1 MKTLAIASSISLV
14 TLALASA
21 PVLAQSSAQS
31 ADPTP
36 SEQETLVGHHRAEAT
51 RVSGWFVAPTL
62 ATTSFA
68 SQLGY
73 VPGLRGGIYLN
84 QRFAIGVTANVLA
97 TQDSHL
103 GDHDGRNVGSYG
115 GLLLQ
120 YVVQSNHLL
129 HASVESTLAS
139 GRWCN
144 TVGDG
149 KGVAP
154 DGCTGRTFVAFEP
167 VANLELNVARHV
179 RVATGVGYRFAV
191 AARGDG
197 PTSGDLSGIVA
208 RTSVVF
214 GSF

>member
-1 MKTLAIASSISLV
+1 MKTLTLASSFSLV
-14 TLALASA
+14 AL
-21 PVLAQSSAQS
+21 VLAGAPAFAQSGESSSA
-31 ADPTP
+31 
-36 SEQETLVGHHRAEAT
+36 EQETLVGYHRAETT
-51 RVSGWFVAPTL
+51 RVSGWFVAPTF

-73 VPGLRGGIYLN
+73 LPGLRGGIYLN
-84 QRFAIGVTANVLA
+84 QRFAVGITANVLA
-97 TQDSHL
+97 TQDSHV
-103 GDHDGRNVGSYG
+103 GDHDGRNVGTYG

-120 YVVQSNHLL
+120 YVVHSNQVL
-129 HASVESTLAS
+129 HASLESTLAS

-149 KGVAP
+149 KGTAP
-154 DGCTGRTFVAFEP
+154 DGCSGRTFLAFEP

-191 AARGDG
+191 AAKGDG
-197 PTSGDLSGIVA
+197 PSSGDLSGIVA

>member
-1 MKTLAIASSISLV
+1 MKTLTLASSLSLV
-14 TLALASA
+14 ALVLASA
-21 PVLAQSSAQS
+21 PAFAQTSA
-31 ADPTP
+31 
-36 SEQETLVGHHRAEAT
+36 EQETLVGYHRAET
-51 RVSGWFVAPTL
+51 THVSGWFVAPTF

-73 VPGLRGGIYLN
+73 LPGLRGGIYLN
-84 QRFAIGVTANVLA
+84 QRFAVGVTANVLA
-97 TQDSHL
+97 TQDSHV

-120 YVVQSNHLL
+120 YVVRSNQVL
-129 HASVESTLAS
+129 HASLESTLAS

-149 KGVAP
+149 KGTAP
-154 DGCTGRTFVAFEP
+154 DGCSGRTFLAFEP
-167 VANLELNVARHV
+167 AANLELNVARHV
-179 RVATGVGYRFAV
+179 RIATGVGYRFAV
-191 AARGDG
+191 AAKGDG
-197 PTSGDLSGIVA
+197 PSSGDLSGIVA

>member
-1 MKTLAIASSISLV
+1 MKTLTLASSLSLV
-14 TLALASA
+14 ALVLASA
-21 PVLAQSSAQS
+21 PAFAQTSA
-31 ADPTP
+31 
-36 SEQETLVGHHRAEAT
+36 EQETLVGHHRAET
-51 RVSGWFVAPTL
+51 THVSGWFVAPTF

-73 VPGLRGGIYLN
+73 LPGLRGGIYLN
-84 QRFAIGVTANVLA
+84 QRFAVGVTANVLA
-97 TQDSHL
+97 TQDSHI
-103 GDHDGRNVGSYG
+103 GDHDGRNVGTYG

-120 YVVQSNHLL
+120 YTVHSNQLL

-149 KGVAP
+149 KGTAP
-154 DGCTGRTFVAFEP
+154 DGCSGRTFLAFEP
-167 VANLELNVARHV
+167 AANLELNVARHV
-179 RVATGVGYRFAV
+179 RIATGVGYRFAV
-191 AARGDG
+191 AAKGDG
-197 PTSGDLSGIVA
+197 PSSGDLSGIVA

>member
-1 MKTLAIASSISLV
+1 MKTLTLASSYSLV
-14 TLALASA
+14 AL
-21 PVLAQSSAQS
+21 VLAGTPAFAQS
-31 ADPTP
+31 GESTSA
-36 SEQETLVGHHRAEAT
+36 EQETLVGYHRAETT
-51 RVSGWFVAPTL
+51 RVTGWFVAPTF

-73 VPGLRGGIYLN
+73 LPGLRGGIYLN
-84 QRFAIGVTANVLA
+84 QRFAVGVTANVLA
-97 TQDSHL
+97 TQDSHV
-103 GDHDGRNVGSYG
+103 GDHDGRNVGTYG

-120 YVVQSNHLL
+120 YVVHSNQVL
-129 HASVESTLAS
+129 HASLESTLAS

-149 KGVAP
+149 KGTAP
-154 DGCTGRTFVAFEP
+154 DGCSGRTFLAFEP

-191 AARGDG
+191 AAKGDG
-197 PTSGDLSGIVA
+197 PSSGDLSGIVA

>member
-1 MKTLAIASSISLV
+1 MKTLTVASSFSLV
-14 TLALASA
+14 AL
-21 PVLAQSSAQS
+21 VLAVAPAFAQS
-31 ADPTP
+31 GESTGA
-36 SEQETLVGHHRAEAT
+36 EQETLVGYHRAETT
-51 RVSGWFVAPTL
+51 RVSGWFVAPTF

-73 VPGLRGGIYLN
+73 LPGLRGGIYLN
-84 QRFAIGVTANVLA
+84 QRFAVGVTANVLA

-103 GDHDGRNVGSYG
+103 GDHDGRNVGTYG

-120 YVVQSNHLL
+120 YVVRSNQVL
-129 HASVESTLAS
+129 HASLESTLAS

-149 KGVAP
+149 KGTAP
-154 DGCTGRTFVAFEP
+154 DGCSGRTFLAFEP

-191 AARGDG
+191 AAKGDG
-197 PTSGDLSGIVA
+197 PSSGDLSGIVA

>member
-1 MKTLAIASSISLV
+1 MKTLTVASSFSLV
-14 TLALASA
+14 AL
-21 PVLAQSSAQS
+21 VLAGAPAFAQLGESTSA
-31 ADPTP
+31 
-36 SEQETLVGHHRAEAT
+36 EQETLVGYHRAEAT
-51 RVSGWFVAPTL
+51 RVSGWFVAPTF

-73 VPGLRGGIYLN
+73 LPGLRGGIYLN
-84 QRFAIGVTANVLA
+84 QRFAVGVTANVLA
-97 TQDSHL
+97 TQDSHV
-103 GDHDGRNVGSYG
+103 GDHDGRNVGTYG

-120 YVVQSNHLL
+120 YVVHSNQVL
-129 HASVESTLAS
+129 HASLESTLAS

-149 KGVAP
+149 KGTAP
-154 DGCTGRTFVAFEP
+154 DGCTGRTFLAFEP

-191 AARGDG
+191 AAKGDG
-197 PTSGDLSGIVA
+197 PSSGDLSGIVA

>member
-1 MKTLAIASSISLV
+1 MKTLTLASSLSLV
-14 TLALASA
+14 ALVLASA
-21 PVLAQSSAQS
+21 PAFAQTSA
-31 ADPTP
+31 
-36 SEQETLVGHHRAEAT
+36 EQETLVGYHRAET
-51 RVSGWFVAPTL
+51 THVSGWFVAPTF

-73 VPGLRGGIYLN
+73 LPGLRGGIYLN
-84 QRFAIGVTANVLA
+84 QRFAVGVTANVLA
-97 TQDSHL
+97 TQDSHI
-103 GDHDGRNVGSYG
+103 GDHDGRNVGTYG

-120 YVVQSNHLL
+120 YTVHSNQLL

-149 KGVAP
+149 KGTAP
-154 DGCTGRTFVAFEP
+154 DGCSGRTFLAFEP
-167 VANLELNVARHV
+167 AANLELNVARHV
-179 RVATGVGYRFAV
+179 RIATGVGYRFAV
-191 AARGDG
+191 AAKGDG
-197 PTSGDLSGIVA
+197 PSSGDLSGIVA

>member
-1 MKTLAIASSISLV
+1 MKTLTVASSFSLV
-14 TLALASA
+14 ALVLASA
-21 PVLAQSSAQS
+21 PAFAQSTESTSA
-31 ADPTP
+31 
-36 SEQETLVGHHRAEAT
+36 EQETLVGYHRAETT
-51 RVSGWFVAPTL
+51 RVSGWFVAPTF

-73 VPGLRGGIYLN
+73 LPGLRGGIYLN
-84 QRFAIGVTANVLA
+84 QRFAVGVTGNVLA

-103 GDHDGRNVGSYG
+103 GDHDGRNVGTYG

-120 YVVQSNHLL
+120 YVVHSNQVL
-129 HASVESTLAS
+129 HASLESTLAS

-149 KGVAP
+149 KGSAP
-154 DGCTGRTFVAFEP
+154 DGCSGRTFLAFEP
-167 VANLELNVARHV
+167 AANLELNVARHI
-179 RVATGVGYRFAV
+179 RVSTGVGYRFAV
-191 AARGDG
+191 AAKGDG
-197 PTSGDLSGIVA
+197 PSSGDLSGIVA